1 MSRPGCLHSSARTGD
16 GHALYHAASNGR
28 FGDDRNPY
36 SGFDPSWLRPFAPVL
51 SGWWLRCRVA
61 GSSEA
66 PMTQRSSSNKGST
79 SRPGVSK
86 GSAMSAKSPGL
97 VGWVLSRSFP
107 TGVVLLRSTERT
119 RWLYGPEI
127 LSVYKLQGTDLRV
140 PPSQLGYK
148 TLRPVICLGCGTPRV
163 RLFQYDLIHGGVIDR
178 PRAE

>member
-1 MSRPGCLHSSARTGD
+1 
-16 GHALYHAASNGR
+16 
-28 FGDDRNPY
+28 
-36 SGFDPSWLRPFAPVL
+36 
-51 SGWWLRCRVA
+51 
-61 GSSEA
+61 
-66 PMTQRSSSNKGST
+66 
-79 SRPGVSK
+79 
-86 GSAMSAKSPGL
+86 MSAKSPGL

-163 RLFQYDLIHGGVIDR
+163 RLFQYDLIHGGCD
-178 PRAE
+178 